1 MITPTTQVIY
11 GGYGTLPSPPS
22 YSSSGQGVAYKME
35 IPAPM
40 VTVNKT
46 LQYEFRVL
54 ESTQNGEVVKVG
66 LQVKI
71 HEIDHFGGSITRQDW
86 TDVERVRLEL

>member
-22 YSSSGQGVAYKME
+22 YNSGGNGVAYKME

-54 ESTQNGEVVKVG
+54 ESIKDDKVVNVG
-66 LQVKI
+66 LQVQVW
-71 HEIDHFGGSITRQDW
+71 EVDHYGSRIIRQD
-86 TDVERVRLEL
+86 